1 MKEPLD
7 SLGKRLEAM
16 REQFDASFSRPLAGT
31 DAPVHKLLAIQAGE
45 GRFAL
50 RLGECAGIHACPKV
64 VMLPAAHPALLGIA
78 GVRGKL
84 TAVYRLAA
92 LLGVNHPAALPRW
105 LLVAR
110 ADDQVGLA
118 VENIEAYLQ
127 VSAAELFP
135 SPTRAEQPEPF
146 STETLLHHTLARPV
160 LSIAALCAAVRR
172 HGPLPPSPKEF

>member
-7 SLGKRLEAM
+7 SLAKRLAAM
-16 REQFDASFSRPLAGT
+16 RQQFDASFARPLAGT

-92 LLGVNHPAALPRW
+92 LLGVGHPAALPRW
-105 LLVAR
+105 LLCAR
-110 ADDQVGLA
+110 ADDQVGFA

-127 VSAAELFP
+127 VAATELF
-135 SPTRAEQPEPF
+135 SSATHAEQPEPF
-146 STETLLHHTLARPV
+146 STETLLHRNIARPV

-172 HGPLPPSPKEF
+172 HGSLPPSAKEF